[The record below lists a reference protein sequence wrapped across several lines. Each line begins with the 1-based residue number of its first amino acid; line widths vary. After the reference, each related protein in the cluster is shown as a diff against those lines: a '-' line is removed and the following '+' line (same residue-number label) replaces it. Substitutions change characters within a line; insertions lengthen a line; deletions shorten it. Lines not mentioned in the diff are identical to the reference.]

1 MAEPNNFLIRP
12 ATGGKS
18 GKIDYLLLEQNRKQ
32 VEVRNKLLNVIGKLS
47 SITEY
52 NKNQRTFY
60 CLYQRGFRM
69 SKCRDHPFFVQNRN
83 CKGLNNKEDFA
94 NDR

>member
-1 MAEPNNFLIRP
+1 MAEPDNFLIRP

-32 VEVRNKLLNVIGKLS
+32 VEVRNKLLNVIGKLL
-47 SITEY
+47 SIAQY
-52 NKNQRTFY
+52 NKNQRIFH

-69 SKCRDHPFFVQNRN
+69 SKCRDPPFLFKTGIAKV
-83 CKGLNNKEDFA
+83 
-94 NDR
+94 